1 MNDPVVEVLAQG
13 DDVVPRRASLEID
26 APLIDVGRLSLY
38 YGDTQALF
46 EIVLQVPGNQVCALI
61 GPSGCGKSTL
71 LRCINRLNDL
81 IDSVR
86 IEGTLTLEGQDIYA
100 PDFDAIELRR
110 RVGMVFQRSNPFP
123 KSVYE
128 NVAYGLRNVDIAR
141 QVCRRDDDDDNLRD
155 QIFRELLTYL
165 KGGQP
170 DTVDRAI
177 HLILISRHFERIGD
191 HASNI
196 AENAAFFVEGRI
208 VPHQKASWWGEGK
221 GPPTNGAER

>member
-1 MNDPVVEVLAQG
+1 M
-13 DDVVPRRASLEID
+13 
-26 APLIDVGRLSLY
+26 IDVGRLSLY